1 MGRVLRS
8 RGFAL
13 TCALALTAG
22 QSAAQGDAA
31 RLEPLI
37 AAAKAEGSVMI
48 YHTSAVRIIRPVL
61 NAFTAKHRI
70 EVRNFYATG
79 TPLSIRFASEVASG
93 SVQADVFYTSD
104 TTIFQSHATNFQQL
118 DDGNLPNYAALP
130 AQVRLPGGL
139 AVSSAQLSYSLF
151 YNTRR
156 VTDDERPRTWKDLA
170 DSKWKVRSLMIEPRS
185 SVSFRAP
192 YNVIRTIHPGILA
205 QIASNQPRI
214 AETGTSAVQ
223 QLAAGTGAIAFAG
236 YPGHAVPLMEKG
248 APVRWATIEQPA
260 IVRRTWIGAV
270 RGAHPNAARLL
281 VGFLASVE
289 GMKAYCRADDGSMTA
304 LDPSGAQTGCQPLA
318 ADAHFLSDVPMSDQ
332 DSAETLRQ
340 LRLQ

>member
-1 MGRVLRS
+1 MEGALVADRAAVVGIVS
-8 RGFAL
+8 RAIQ
-13 TCALALTAG
+13 C
-22 QSAAQGDAA
+22 D
-31 RLEPLI
+31 PDD
-37 AAAKAEGSVMI
+37 
-48 YHTSAVRIIRPVL
+48 P
-61 NAFTAKHRI
+61 
-70 EVRNFYATG
+70 
-79 TPLSIRFASEVASG
+79 SG
-93 SVQADVFYTSD
+93 
-104 TTIFQSHATNFQQL
+104 N
-118 DDGNLPNYAALP
+118 P
-130 AQVRLPGGL
+130 
-139 AVSSAQLSYSLF
+139 
-151 YNTRR
+151 
-156 VTDDERPRTWKDLA
+156 VTDRQ
-170 DSKWKVRSLMIEPRS
+170 
-185 SVSFRAP
+185 
-192 YNVIRTIHPGILA
+192 H
-205 QIASNQPRI
+205 QPRI

-223 QLAAGTGAIAFAG
+223 QSAAGTGAIAFAG

-270 RGAHPNAARLL
+270 RGAHPNAALLL